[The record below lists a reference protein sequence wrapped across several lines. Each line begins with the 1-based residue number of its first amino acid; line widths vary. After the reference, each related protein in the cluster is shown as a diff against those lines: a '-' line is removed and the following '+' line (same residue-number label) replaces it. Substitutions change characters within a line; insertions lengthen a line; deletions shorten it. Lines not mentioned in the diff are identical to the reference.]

1 MITSIFSKLYR
12 KIYASLEEWRKSS
25 FQLNLHLVAPRLITI
40 EDSNL
45 IVPGQY
51 DWSLP
56 LAEQPFISR
65 IDPTVE
71 VINTKQL
78 PRKLIMQSN
87 KERFV
92 FLLKGNEDL
101 RQDERV
107 MQLITLTNL
116 LLSHNSDAFSRQLFI
131 QPYSAVPL
139 GPNSGL
145 LSWITNTETIM
156 QLISS
161 SRSRVKGDRTSENER
176 AAMVG
181 LDPKTLRQSHV
192 DFDKLMQQYSALPM
206 EQKLRQYRNALA
218 QSDNDDLKNL
228 LWRRSSSSQT
238 WLSRRTCFA
247 RSVATT
253 SMIGYVIGLG
263 DRHPGNTLIEQTKF
277 NAISID
283 FGDVF
288 EAAHERTPYPE
299 KVPFR
304 LTPQIYNAFEFAAIH
319 GTGPPGSRGHFKAS
333 SVLTMDIMRKHK
345 ASLLAMLEAFAYDPL
360 LNWKAKE
367 VEIQGKRRDEQPDQE
382 SLAKAESRPVEEKPV
397 IRQEQLQAKL
407 DKQLTH
413 VRNMT
418 ISLGGSFIVA
428 GSVMQ
433 PKVAEAVN
441 LARIAE
447 EGQEEV
453 DTAKLVPSDIE
464 GPQTANNA
472 RPHAHQGSCTADTHK
487 KDLAS
492 SGAADGERRAA
503 GGSSGGGQT
512 SPGGS
517 KNQGEGYFAKMA
529 NTMTNDRA
537 LKVLTVIERKLQGRS
552 DSVYALIR

>member
-1 MITSIFSKLYR
+1 MR
-12 KIYASLEEWRKSS
+12 
-25 FQLNLHLVAPRLITI
+25 
-40 EDSNL
+40 
-45 IVPGQY
+45 
-51 DWSLP
+51 
-56 LAEQPFISR
+56 
-65 IDPTVE
+65 
-71 VINTKQL
+71 
-78 PRKLIMQSN
+78 SN
-87 KERFV
+87 KEKFV

-116 LLSHNSDAFSRQLFI
+116 LLSHNSEAFSRQLFI

-145 LSWITNTETIM
+145 LSWIPNTETIM

-161 SRSRVKGDRTSENER
+161 SRGRVKGDRTTENER

-181 LDPKTLRQSHV
+181 LDAKTLRQSHV
-192 DFDKLMQQYSALPM
+192 DFDKLMQQYSVLPL
-206 EQKLRQYRNALA
+206 EQKLRQYRDALA

-253 SMIGYVIGLG
+253 SMIGYVIDLG

-319 GTGPPGSRGHFKAS
+319 GSGPPGSRGHFKSS
-333 SVLTMDIMRKHK
+333 SVLTMDIMRKHS

-367 VEIQGKRRDEQPDQE
+367 VEIQGKRREEQQEQKALLDE
-382 SLAKAESRPVEEKPV
+382 KTRPVEEKPV

-407 DKQLTH
+407 DKQLSR

-428 GSVMQ
+428 GSVLQ
-433 PKVAEAVN
+433 PRVAEAAN

-447 EGQEEV
+447 EGNEEL
-453 DTAKLVPSDIE
+453 DTTKLVPSDIQE
-464 GPQTANNA
+464 TSTGDPKSIAQ
-472 RPHAHQGSCTADTHK
+472 QGSSAEDAPSETKAV
-487 KDLAS
+487 S
-492 SGAADGERRAA
+492 SEAGAAA
-503 GGSSGGGQT
+503 SKSGQT

-517 KNQGEGYFAKMA
+517 KNHHGEGYFARMA

-537 LKVLTVIERKLQGRS
+537 LKVLTVIERKLQGG
-552 DSVYALIR
+552 YIPT

>member
-1 MITSIFSKLYR
+1 MYQLYR
-12 KIYASLEEWRKSS
+12 KIYGSLEEWRKSS
-25 FQLNLHLVAPRLITI
+25 FQLNLHLVAPRLTTI

-51 DWSLP
+51 DSSIPLP
-56 LAEQPFISR
+56 EQPLISR
-65 IDPTVE
+65 IDPIVE

-78 PRKLIMQSN
+78 PRKLIMRSN
-87 KERFV
+87 KEKFV

-131 QPYSAVPL
+131 QPYSAIPL

-145 LSWITNTETIM
+145 LSWIPNTETIM

-181 LDPKTLRQSHV
+181 RDAKALRQSHV
-192 DFDKLMQQYSALPM
+192 DFDKLMQQYSCLPM
-206 EQKLRQYRNALA
+206 EQKLRQYRDALA
-218 QSDNDDLKNL
+218 QSDNDDMKNL

-319 GTGPPGSRGHFKAS
+319 GSGPPGSRGHFKSS

-367 VEIQGKRRDEQPDQE
+367 VEIQGKRRDEQSEQE
-382 SLAKAESRPVEEKPV
+382 ALPGAESRPAEEMPV
-397 IRQEQLQAKL
+397 IRQEQLPAKL
-407 DKQLTH
+407 DKQLLSR
-413 VRNMT
+413 VKNMT

-428 GSVMQ
+428 GSVLQ
-433 PKVAEAVN
+433 PRIAEPAN
-441 LARIAE
+441 LPRIAE
-447 EGQEEV
+447 EGIEADQ
-453 DTAKLVPSDIE
+453 DMSKIAPSDIE
-464 GPQTANNA
+464 ETSTDNTKPD
-472 RPHAHQGSCTADTHK
+472 AH
-487 KDLAS
+487 
-492 SGAADGERRAA
+492 E
-503 GGSSGGGQT
+503 GSSTEDAHKRTGRVSSDTGDVERKAEQT

-517 KNQGEGYFAKMA
+517 KNNGEGYFAKMA

-537 LKVLTVIERKLQGRS
+537 LKVLTVIERKLQGRYTYS
-552 DSVYALIR
+552 SCHT